1 MSVLY
6 EIFSSMR
13 VLSFLSSKG
22 EGGGSHMLYIKCFI
36 GFYVLSFEFYFT
48 SACSE
53 EAAGVPGAYH
63 MYFLKVAVPS
73 LKISIDFID
82 SPNVSRTVSQ
92 TL

>member
-1 MSVLY
+1 
-6 EIFSSMR
+6 
-13 VLSFLSSKG
+13 
-22 EGGGSHMLYIKCFI
+22 MLYSILDP
-36 GFYVLSFEFYFT
+36 FYVLSFELYYFT

-53 EAAGVPGAYH
+53 EAAGVPDAYH

-82 SPNVSRTVSQ
+82 NITNVSKTVSQ